1 MMINNIYVFW
11 GIFGIISGLLA
22 ALADIP
28 LVKPGKPDPDN
39 KMLFGGIEPW
49 WSEVPS
55 KRFVVSFWLSFLGQ
69 PGTYITM
76 WLLAELIGRNNEQLE
91 MALKINTFIGCFTGL
106 FCHIAFCI
114 KPLLYQKLHEKLSD
128 EESLKVINSINP
140 LVKAPLIIGFLSLWL
155 GGTIIVA
162 IGILTGA
169 LSVSKWCLLLN
180 PVVSLIV
187 LMILKKFKVKI
198 IGPLGTGFILFA
210 ILLIIAGI
218 G

>member
-1 MMINNIYVFW
+1 MGNYFVFW
-11 GIFGIISGLLA
+11 GIAGIISGLLV
-22 ALADIP
+22 ALADVP
-28 LVKPGKPDPDN
+28 LVKPGKPDPDH
-39 KMLFGGIEPW
+39 KTVWGGIEPW
-49 WSEVPS
+49 WAEVPS

-69 PGTYITM
+69 PATYVTM

-114 KPLLYQKLHEKLSD
+114 RPLLYQKLHEKLSD

-140 LVKAPLIIGFLSLWL
+140 LVKAPLIIGFLTLWL
-155 GGTIIVA
+155 GGTVIVA
-162 IGILTGA
+162 IAILTGA
-169 LSVSKWCLLLN
+169 LPVSKWCMLLN

-187 LMILKKFKVKI
+187 LMILKKLKVKI
-198 IGPLGTGFILFA
+198 IGPLGVGYSLFA
-210 ILLIIAGI
+210 ILLVIAGI